1 MLRNSKTDEMAQTSR
16 KSCLSPGVPLL
27 KELLGES
34 LKDVAMCWKSVLV
47 AAWHLGPA
55 FALRATTSAQAICV
69 SWNNSLLTRTSPAN
83 TSKVTRWCLPKA
95 QRGRAVLPG
104 DALIPHQGLSPQGP
118 AYLPLVRELP
128 APPSRTLLFRNLQSF
143 QLLDVGHWGHPFP
156 SAETPHWPHMVQEH
170 TISAFIQCRGHQESS

>member
-1 MLRNSKTDEMAQTSR
+1 MAQTSR
-16 KSCLSPGVPLL
+16 KSGLSPGVPLL

-69 SWNNSLLTRTSPAN
+69 SRINSLLTHTSPAN
-83 TSKVTRWCLPKA
+83 TNKVTWWCLPKA

-104 DALIPHQGLSPQGP
+104 WCSNPTSGSLPPGPSLPPASAGAPSSSLEDSPLPQPP
-118 AYLPLVRELP
+118 ALP
-128 APPSRTLLFRNLQSF
+128 APRCWTLGSSISFCGNPPLTPRGPRT
-143 QLLDVGHWGHPFP
+143 HH
-156 SAETPHWPHMVQEH
+156 
-170 TISAFIQCRGHQESS
+170 QCFYSVPGTSGIKLTSL